1 MNVHH
6 LELFYYVAKHGG
18 IMPAV
23 RNIPYGI
30 QQPAVSSQVLQL
42 EEFLGVTLFH
52 RRPFALTGE
61 GEKLFQFIQP
71 FFGNLNQVADELRG
85 GRARLIRIGASSI
98 VLREHLPGLL
108 QSVRKKF
115 SGLRV
120 ALREGDP
127 TELGQWLEE
136 GDLDLAVTL
145 IEKKMPA
152 GFHSLKLIELPLVLL
167 VEKNSAIASVEELW
181 ERDRIAE
188 PLICLPQAESITK
201 IFQEQLRRRAVDW
214 FPTIEASSAELIEAY
229 VGNGLGI
236 GVSVA
241 IPGKALSP
249 EVRALPLAGFPQIVI
264 GVLWRG
270 RMTPLRQAFLEEIKS
285 RAKKF
290 A

>member
-30 QQPAVSSQVLQL
+30 QQPAVSSQILQL

-52 RRPFALTGE
+52 RRPFALTVE

-85 GRARLIRIGASSI
+85 GQARLIRIGASPI

-108 QSVRKKF
+108 QSVRRKF
-115 SGLRV
+115 PELRL
-120 ALREGDP
+120 AMRDGDP
-127 TELGQWLEE
+127 AELVQRLEE
-136 GDLDLAVTL
+136 GELDLAVTL

-152 GFHSLKLIELPLVLL
+152 GFRSLELIELPLVLL
-167 VEKNSAIASVEELW
+167 VEKDSDVKSAEELW
-181 ERDRIAE
+181 QRDRIAE

-201 IFQEQLRRRAVDW
+201 IFQEQLRRRGVDW
-214 FPTIEASSAELIEAY
+214 FPSIEASSAELIEAY
-229 VGNGLGI
+229 AGNGLGI

-241 IPGKALSP
+241 IPGKALSSK
-249 EVRALPLAGFPQIVI
+249 VRALPLAGFPQIVI

-270 RMTPLRQAFLEEIKS
+270 RMTPLLEAFLEEIKS

>member
-30 QQPAVSSQVLQL
+30 QQPAVSSQILQL

-71 FFGNLNQVADELRG
+71 FFGKLSQVADELRG

-115 SGLRV
+115 PGLRV

-127 TELGQWLEE
+127 AELGQWLEA

-152 GFHSLKLIELPLVLL
+152 GFHSLKLVELPLVLL
-167 VEKNSAIASVEELW
+167 VEQGSDLASAEALW
-181 ERDRIAE
+181 ARDRIAE
-188 PLICLPQAESITK
+188 PLICLPPAERITK
-201 IFQEQLRRRAVDW
+201 IFQEQLQRRAVDW
-214 FPTIEASSAELIEAY
+214 FPSIEADSAELIEAY

-249 EVRALPLAGFPQIVI
+249 KVRMLPLAGFPQIVI

-270 RMTPLRQAFLEEIKS
+270 RMTPLRQAFLDEIRS

>member
-30 QQPAVSSQVLQL
+30 QQPAVSSQILQL

-71 FFGNLNQVADELRG
+71 FFGKLSQVADELRG

-115 SGLRV
+115 PGLRV

-127 TELGQWLEE
+127 AELGQWLEE

-152 GFHSLKLIELPLVLL
+152 GIHSLKLIELPLVLL
-167 VEKNSAIASVEELW
+167 VEKGSDLASAEELW
-181 ERDRIAE
+181 RRDRIAE
-188 PLICLPQAESITK
+188 PLICLPPAESITK
-201 IFQEQLRRRAVDW
+201 IFQEQLQQRAVDW
-214 FPTIEASSAELIEAY
+214 FPSIEANSAELIEAY

-249 EVRALPLAGFPQIVI
+249 KVRMLPLAGFPQIVI

-270 RMTPLRQAFLEEIKS
+270 RMTPLRQAFLDEIRS

>member
-30 QQPAVSSQVLQL
+30 QQPAVSSQILQL
-42 EEFLGVTLFH
+42 EEFLGATLFH

-71 FFGNLNQVADELRG
+71 FFGNLSRVADELRG

-115 SGLRV
+115 PGLRV

-127 TELGQWLEE
+127 AELGQWLEE

-167 VEKNSAIASVEELW
+167 VEQGSDLASAEELW
-181 ERDRIAE
+181 GRDRIAE
-188 PLICLPQAESITK
+188 PLICLPPAESITK

-214 FPTIEASSAELIEAY
+214 FPSIRR
-229 VGNGLGI
+229 N
-236 GVSVA
+236 
-241 IPGKALSP
+241 
-249 EVRALPLAGFPQIVI
+249 
-264 GVLWRG
+264 
-270 RMTPLRQAFLEEIKS
+270 
-285 RAKKF
+285 
-290 A
+290 